1 MASLLFSDNKSRKQ
15 VRNRERIEQFL
26 QEQRLF
32 NCRIHNVLYLFGK
45 RVSGSARGSQTQ
57 NWDPQGDSGT
67 KDVRT
72 ERRKSETSR
81 QSDVT
86 GPSLLNH
93 ILPLGLCT
101 KVTGD
106 YIQKTQKSQGD
117 YIQNSFGELIFRSML
132 TILSCQDLL
141 FIYSFKDFNY

>member
-15 VRNRERIEQFL
+15 VRNRERIQQVL

-32 NCRIHNVLYLFGK
+32 NRRIHNVLYLFGK
-45 RVSGSARGSQTQ
+45 RVSGSTRGSQMQ
-57 NWDPQGDSGT
+57 NWDPWGDSGT

-72 ERRKSETSR
+72 ERRKSETSPE
-81 QSDVT
+81 SDVT

-101 KVTGD
+101 KSHRRLYTEDIEVTRRLYIEGD
-106 YIQKTQKSQGD
+106 
-117 YIQNSFGELIFRSML
+117 F
-132 TILSCQDLL
+132 
-141 FIYSFKDFNY
+141 